1 MEYDEG
7 ENSVHGNIPEFG
19 AVFMSNAE
27 TKRECFKQRVFA
39 LPASMADFVKQIKA
53 GMVLFLFE
61 FEKRQLYGVYK
72 ATSDGALNI
81 LPNAFRYGGKQFPS
95 QVRYHYHSI
104 FYLFLFPL
112 FYKD

>member
-1 MEYDEG
+1 MEYEEG
-7 ENSVHGNIPEFG
+7 ENSVPGNIPEFG

-27 TKRECFKQRVFA
+27 TKRECFKRRVFA
-39 LPASMADFVKQIKA
+39 LPSSMAGFVKQIKA

-81 LPNAFRYGGKQFPS
+81 LPNAFRSGGKQFPS
-95 QVRYHYHSI
+95 QVWYHYYSLSV
-104 FYLFLFPL
+104 LFSPVL
-112 FYKD
+112 